1 MRSHPKRFR
10 CGLAIAMLVCNCLLP
25 IMVSAS
31 PTALHARWMPANT
44 DQDPLAVLSEM
55 SNGNW
60 TAFDPAS
67 LKTIPRQP
75 YGAWVALEPSNGVWP
90 PPPLVLSIETP
101 PLGTFSLFTPNDEI
115 LRKSLLDLDR
125 EGLHG
130 HGRVAFG
137 LLQPLPPG
145 TTILL
150 RFEPYQSISGPV
162 TFKLQPATQFVDA
175 DARWLAFA
183 SACFAVMLAM
193 AFMAICF
200 GTLLR
205 DVAFFFYAAYMI
217 CYVLIQSIQTG
228 YIAQP
233 LGIGMIADNP
243 VTWGR
248 TATYLA
254 MISAS
259 LFFVTFTHLKRHAP
273 RMHIAILVL
282 IGAVIAN
289 GLLSLLP
296 FPFTV
301 GLARAIINPL
311 LIVSGPLL
319 LAAALVALIRGSRY
333 AGYFAVGWAPL
344 LVLTVLNSAQ
354 IFGVLDTWTWLAD
367 ACIAAAAF
375 EAIVLSFGL
384 ADRTLVLRRDRER
397 IQRLAETDPLTSVFN
412 RRVWIERTEA
422 LIEECRQKR
431 EPLCV
436 MFLDLDNF
444 KTLNDRRSHAAGDTA
459 LRFMAELMRQHLP
472 QRAPIARYGGEEF
485 VATLAACTKSRAVDL
500 AENLR
505 TQLESAAIPLGDGNK
520 VLTLCIGVAEKRDG
534 ETLATLVDRADKA
547 MYAAKAAGRNRVMAA
562 QNDKPEIRMVSG

>member
-1 MRSHPKRFR
+1 MRSPPRMFR
-10 CGLAIAMLVCNCLLP
+10 RGVAIVALACGCLLP
-25 IMVSAS
+25 VITSAA
-31 PTALHARWMPANT
+31 PTALHALWMPASM
-44 DQDPLAVLSEM
+44 DQGPARVLSEV
-55 SNGNW
+55 SNGRW
-60 TAFDPAS
+60 TAFDPAT
-67 LKTIPRQP
+67 LKAIPRQP
-75 YGAWVALEPSNGVWP
+75 DGAWVALEPADGAWP

-101 PLGTFSLFTPNDEI
+101 PLGTFSLFTANDEI

-137 LLQPLPPG
+137 LLEPLLPG
-145 TTILL
+145 EQVLL
-150 RFEPYQSISGPV
+150 RFEPYQSLSGPV
-162 TFKLQPATQFVDA
+162 TFKLQPATEFVDA

-205 DVAFFFYAAYMI
+205 DIAFFFYAAYMI

-233 LGIGMIADNP
+233 LGIAMIAESP
-243 VTWGR
+243 VAWGR
-248 TATYLA
+248 SGTVLA
-254 MISAS
+254 MVAAS
-259 LFFVTFTHLKRHAP
+259 LFLVAFADLKRYAP
-273 RMHIAILVL
+273 RMRIAILVV
-282 IGAVIAN
+282 IGIVIAN
-289 GLLSLLP
+289 GLMSLLP
-296 FPFTV
+296 FSFTL
-301 GLARAIINPL
+301 GLARALINPL
-311 LIVSGPLL
+311 LIISGPLL
-319 LAAALVALIRGSRY
+319 LAAALVAFIRGSRY
-333 AGYFAVGWAPL
+333 AGYFVVGWTPL

-354 IFGVLDTWTWLAD
+354 VFGVLDTWTWLAD

-412 RRVWIERTEA
+412 RRVWTERAEASIES
-422 LIEECRQKR
+422 CRRQR
-431 EPLCV
+431 QPLSV
-436 MFLDLDNF
+436 LFLDLDNF

-459 LRFMAELMRQHLP
+459 LRLMAELMRQHLP
-472 QRAPIARYGGEEF
+472 PDTPVGRYGGEEF
-485 VATLAACTKSRAVDL
+485 VAALPGCTKSRAMDL

-505 TQLESAAIPLGDGNK
+505 KQLEEAAIPVGDHDK
-520 VLTLCIGVAEKRDG
+520 ALTLSIGVTEKRDD
-534 ETLATLVDRADKA
+534 ETLSALVDRADKA

-562 QNDKPEIRMVSG
+562 